1 MLALS
6 LPFSCELPAKIHPM
20 CQEYLSNFMAGQTS
34 VHTPAYVCN
43 MVDSSLI
50 PLVECLI
57 KTYAN
62 GELLVPLIQ

>member
-1 MLALS
+1 
-6 LPFSCELPAKIHPM
+6 M